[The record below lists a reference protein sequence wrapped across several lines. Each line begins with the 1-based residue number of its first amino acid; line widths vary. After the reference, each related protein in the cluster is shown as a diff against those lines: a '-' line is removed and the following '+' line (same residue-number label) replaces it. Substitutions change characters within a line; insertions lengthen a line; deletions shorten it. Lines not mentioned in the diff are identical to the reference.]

1 MPQEPPVQGNIV
13 LPGTRQ
19 TQNELFMFEVGG
31 FGGSEAI
38 SLETGKSRKT
48 DKRMYL
54 TSEYISMTK
63 ELTVTWDKPGFQ
75 YDKVEECIKMCLFF
89 LVPCLC

>member
-1 MPQEPPVQGNIV
+1 
-13 LPGTRQ
+13 
-19 TQNELFMFEVGG
+19 MFEVGG

-38 SLETGKSRKT
+38 SLETGKSGKT

-63 ELTVTWDKPGFQ
+63 ELTVTWDKQGNVSF
-75 YDKVEECIKMCLFF
+75 LFSSLSVLTRGHLQRALDW
-89 LVPCLC
+89 LVMRTFSVKGL

>member
-1 MPQEPPVQGNIV
+1 
-13 LPGTRQ
+13 
-19 TQNELFMFEVGG
+19 MFEVGG

-38 SLETGKSRKT
+38 SLETGKSGKT

-63 ELTVTWDKPGFQ
+63 ELTVTWDKQGKPGFQ